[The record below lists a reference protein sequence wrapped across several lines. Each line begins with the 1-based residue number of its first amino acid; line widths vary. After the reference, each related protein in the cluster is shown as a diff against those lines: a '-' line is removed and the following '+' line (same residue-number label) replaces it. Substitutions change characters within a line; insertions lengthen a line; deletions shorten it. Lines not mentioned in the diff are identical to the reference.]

1 MAPEVMTFETEVAFS
16 FQTDVFSFGIV
27 LFELV
32 LGILPYS
39 DESISGIDMEF
50 RRKKI
55 LADKVF
61 LVEHIPIIIIGRR
74 TKLIKSL
81 YESIYFLF

>member
-1 MAPEVMTFETEVAFS
+1 MAPEVMMFETEVAFS
-16 FQTDVFSFGIV
+16 FQTDAFSFGIV

-39 DESISGIDMEF
+39 DGSISGINMEF
-50 RRKKI
+50 GRKKI
-55 LADKVF
+55 PADKVF
-61 LVEHIPIIIIGRR
+61 LVEHIPIIIFFKHI
-74 TKLIKSL
+74 TSL

>member
-16 FQTDVFSFGIV
+16 FQTDAFSFGIV

-39 DESISGIDMEF
+39 DGSTSGIDMEF
-50 RRKKI
+50 GRKKI

-61 LVEHIPIIIIGRR
+61 LVEHIPIIII
-74 TKLIKSL
+74 KLIKSL

>member
-39 DESISGIDMEF
+39 DGGVSEIDMRF
-50 RRKKI
+50 GRRKI
-55 LADKVF
+55 VANKVF
-61 LVEHIPIIIIGRR
+61 LV
-74 TKLIKSL
+74 
-81 YESIYFLF
+81 

>member
-50 RRKKI
+50 GRKKI

-61 LVEHIPIIIIGRR
+61 LVEHIPIII
-74 TKLIKSL
+74 
-81 YESIYFLF
+81 FLGQL

>member
-61 LVEHIPIIIIGRR
+61 LVEHIPIIIKTGM
-74 TKLIKSL
+74 LN
-81 YESIYFLF
+81 

>member
-1 MAPEVMTFETEVAFS
+1 MAPEVMTFETEVAYS

-61 LVEHIPIIIIGRR
+61 LVEHIPIII
-74 TKLIKSL
+74 
-81 YESIYFLF
+81 

>member
-1 MAPEVMTFETEVAFS
+1 MAPEVMTFETEIAFS

-61 LVEHIPIIIIGRR
+61 LVEHIPIIIKTGM
-74 TKLIKSL
+74 LN
-81 YESIYFLF
+81 

>member
-61 LVEHIPIIIIGRR
+61 LVEHIPIIIRR
-74 TKLIKSL
+74 IKLTTSL
-81 YESIYFLF
+81 YESIYSLS